1 MTAGLSKG
9 KGMKILALAAHP
21 DDIEFMCAG
30 TLILLKARGH
40 EIALATVNNGSCGSA
55 TLSPDEIARVR
66 ALESRCAAEL
76 IGATFDCVGIPDLE
90 SVFDNP
96 TRRKTA
102 ELMRRA
108 QPDIVFTHFPGDYM
122 PDHEIANLLA
132 RDATFTATLGNYAT
146 LAPHPA
152 PILKRL
158 PYLYYFSP
166 MEGLD
171 HFGQDVL
178 LDIMV
183 DVGSVMDKK
192 AAMLCCHASQ
202 REWLRHEHG
211 MDEYIEFMKRQ
222 TAHLGAR
229 RGYAFGEGFRQHRG
243 HAYPRDNIL
252 ETLLA

>member
-1 MTAGLSKG
+1 
-9 KGMKILALAAHP
+9 MKILALAAHP

-30 TLILLKARGH
+30 TLILLKERGH
-40 EIALATVNNGSCGSA
+40 EIAMATVNNGSCGSA
-55 TLSPDEIARVR
+55 TLPPNEIAGLR
-66 ALESRCAAEL
+66 ALEARHAAEL

-90 SVFDNP
+90 AVFDNP
-96 TRRKTA
+96 TRRKVS
-102 ELMRRA
+102 ELMRRT

-122 PDHEIANLLA
+122 LDHEIAGLLA

-146 LAPHPA
+146 LAPQPA
-152 PILKRL
+152 PILKHL
-158 PYLYYFSP
+158 PYLYYFSTL
-166 MEGLD
+166 EGLD

-178 LDIMV
+178 LDIIV
-183 DVGSVMDKK
+183 DVSSVIAKK

-211 MDEYIEFMKRQ
+211 IDEYVEFLKRQ
-222 TAHLGAR
+222 SAHLGAR

-252 ETLLA
+252 ETLLAQKK

>member
-1 MTAGLSKG
+1 
-9 KGMKILALAAHP
+9 MKILALAAHP

-40 EIALATVNNGSCGSA
+40 QIALATVNNGSCGSA
-55 TLSPDEIARVR
+55 TLLPDEIARIR
-66 ALESRCAAEL
+66 ALESRRAAEL

-96 TRRKTA
+96 TRRKAA

-166 MEGLD
+166 MEGID

-183 DVGSVMDKK
+183 DVGPVMDKK

-211 MDEYIEFMKRQ
+211 IDEYVEFLKRQ
-222 TAHLGAR
+222 AAHLGAR

-252 ETLLA
+252 ETLLVPKT